1 MPTNHKPATPL
12 PWKIVGDTTEAKIV
26 HSSPNPAKGK
36 GIEFP
41 AAIISHVARMHS
53 QWICDEHVGNP
64 FDNARYISHAANAYP
79 KLVEALNNIKS
90 AGHAFNGSQDPEQL
104 KRALDRANEKLDQC
118 ADWARA
124 LLRELGEDA

>member
-79 KLVEALNNIKS
+79 KLVAALRDVQ
-90 AGHAFNGSQDPEQL
+90 GC
-104 KRALDRANEKLDQC
+104 NELVD
-118 ADWARA
+118 AREICTE